1 MSCMSNNKLGP
12 IQINNK
18 KAIALIRHR
27 ATIEYRSLSNAA
39 ATTIIE
45 HLSGGNDSVLET
57 GNQGKFLGECP

>member
-1 MSCMSNNKLGP
+1 MSNNKLGP

-27 ATIEYRSLSNAA
+27 AIIECRSLSNAA

-45 HLSGGNDSVLET
+45 HLSDLDNNVSGTEKKQENF
-57 GNQGKFLGECP
+57 GKI